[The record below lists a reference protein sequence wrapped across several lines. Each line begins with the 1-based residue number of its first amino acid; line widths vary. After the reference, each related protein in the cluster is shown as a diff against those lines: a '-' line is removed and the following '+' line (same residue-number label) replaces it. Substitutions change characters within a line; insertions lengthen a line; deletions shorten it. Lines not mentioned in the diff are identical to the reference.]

1 MLHRTIAL
9 CLALALLATVVMSAQ
24 CVVRCATPMPKCHHH
39 APEKS
44 KPCADNMQATV
55 LRPQV
60 AVVLVAIAESPIKP
74 APQPASSPA
83 NAEPALAP
91 SPHPEPPHILRI

>member
-9 CLALALLATVVMSAQ
+9 GLALALLATVVMSAQ

-44 KPCADNMQATV
+44 KACADTMQVTVMRTHAAVEMVATV
-55 LRPQV
+55 
-60 AVVLVAIAESPIKP
+60 ESPVEF
-74 APQPASSPA
+74 SPHVVSRSVT
-83 NAEPALAP
+83 AERAHAT
-91 SPHPEPPHILRI
+91 SPHPEPPHVLRI